1 MLFDDRMSN
10 DEVEEMSAPAAVAL
24 VVVLVERAG
33 GKAKV
38 EEEIRVDDRWLVNAT
53 QVVVGW

>member
-1 MLFDDRMSN
+1 M
-10 DEVEEMSAPAAVAL
+10 EEMSAPAAVAL

-38 EEEIRVDDRWLVNAT
+38 EEEISVDDR
-53 QVVVGW
+53 